1 LNFVTGFFGPASKA
15 QTKFIGLLRQAFG
28 ESSRAFQMRR
38 NGATLKK
45 EFSLLAS
52 LRRIDGIIQGWGKH
66 YRFCYDDVVLR
77 NLDNKISQMTRA

>member
-1 LNFVTGFFGPASKA
+1 
-15 QTKFIGLLRQAFG
+15 
-28 ESSRAFQMRR
+28 MRR

-66 YRFCYDDVVLR
+66 YRFCNDDVVLR